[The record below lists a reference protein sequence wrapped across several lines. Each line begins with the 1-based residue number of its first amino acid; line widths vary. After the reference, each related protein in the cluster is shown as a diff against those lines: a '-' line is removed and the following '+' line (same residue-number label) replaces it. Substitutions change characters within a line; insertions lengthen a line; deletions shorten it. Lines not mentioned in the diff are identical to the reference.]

1 MVSLYLRGDSLIHR
15 TPAWLKLALLCVCGT
30 SVMLVNSPFILGVAL
45 GVVIISLAVA
55 RIRLAVVWRIS
66 RTILLFVL
74 VIAACQWF
82 FASLIVAVMI
92 SLRILFLVAA
102 ANLLTLTTEMSDLI
116 TTVDTLL
123 SPLRRWGLYPDKVGI
138 AIALT
143 LRFIPVLVEQGA
155 MIREAQS
162 ARGVKARFTYLVPL
176 IIRTLRMA
184 EGVGEALEVRGTAG
198 AQSWRDQGPR
208 LGDLTCPTGLANAKS
223 DENQSEQD
231 KPDSHPWHGGK
242 DNSS

>member
-1 MVSLYLRGDSLIHR
+1 MVSLYLRGDSLVHR
-15 TPAWLKLALLCVCGT
+15 APAWLKLALLCVCGT
-30 SVMLVNSPFILGVAL
+30 AAMLVNSPVILGVAL
-45 GVVIISLAVA
+45 AAVSVAYAVA
-55 RIRLAVVWRIS
+55 RIPASVVWRVS
-66 RTILLFVL
+66 RTIVVFVL
-74 VIAACQWF
+74 VIAGCQWF
-82 FASLIVAVMI
+82 FTSLSVAVVI

-102 ANLLTLTTEMSDLI
+102 ANLLTLTTEMSSLI
-116 TTVDTLL
+116 ATVDTILG
-123 SPLRRWGLYPDKVGI
+123 PLRRWGLDPDKVGI

-198 AQSWRDQGPR
+198 AQSWRDQ
-208 LGDLTCPTGLANAKS
+208 TTSA
-223 DENQSEQD
+223 
-231 KPDSHPWHGGK
+231 
-242 DNSS
+242 